1 MAGANMKH
9 INQRQAADAMA
20 LLREYVALLD
30 GKSMSA
36 QPTDFW
42 TTRVEKLVLEV
53 DQLRGRAAYQRWCI
67 GRDGRGFRAGD
78 WVYVGVRKLHVAR
91 IDPERQ
97 MFYSSP
103 DSDVTAPD
111 DGHEWHDAKTA
122 IKVSP
127 TAATTAELEEI
138 GQYAMGFDQS
148 LASPV
153 RGARA

>member
-1 MAGANMKH
+1 MKQ
-9 INQRQAADAMA
+9 INQRQAKDAMA
-20 LLREYVALLD
+20 LLREYVASLD
-30 GKSMSA
+30 SKSMSA

-42 TTRVEKLVLEV
+42 TTRAEKLVREV

-78 WVYVGVRKLHVAR
+78 WVYIGVRKLHVAR

-97 MFYSSP
+97 MFYGSP
-103 DSDVTAPD
+103 DHREDPHALD
-111 DGHEWHDAKTA
+111 DGHEWHAANMA

-138 GQYAMGFDQS
+138 GQAVMTFEAGM
-148 LASPV
+148 
-153 RGARA
+153 RGGAAA